1 MTELHNLITDNIDI
15 WTSAIKKRSATGR
28 GSSKKIELTG
38 IKKLRDLILELAVRG
53 KLVPQDPNDEPA
65 RGLLKEIGEEKAKLI
80 KDGKIKK
87 QKTMP
92 LITDDEKPFEL
103 PKGWEWT
110 CLGQISEIAPRNNL
124 DDDMQVGFVPMPLVS
139 TSYKGDHE
147 QELRIWSEI
156 KKGYTHFAD
165 GDIGLAKITPCFEN
179 SKAAVF
185 KGLKNGFGAGTTELH
200 IARPIP
206 STINPLFVL
215 LYLKAPMFLEK
226 GKTKMTG
233 SAGQKRIPSNFFSGN
248 PLPFAPIKE
257 QHRIV
262 AKVDELMALCDQLEH
277 QTEQSISA
285 HKTLVQVLLNTLTA
299 SSDAQE
305 FNQNWARIAEH
316 FDTIFITEDSIE
328 QLKDTIFQLAVMG
341 KLVSQDTN
349 NEPASELLKKIAVEK
364 AQLIAEKKIT
374 KQKSLPEISEADR
387 PFILPIG
394 WSWSRLGNIYD
405 LQYGNNLPKDKRSET
420 GEYPVYG
427 SNGVVGS
434 HNECCI
440 PDPCIVIGRKGS
452 AGALNLCRFDGC
464 WVTDVAYSVTP
475 SRYLDIDFVFKSLH
489 TFGLDSLG
497 KGIKPGLNRNEA
509 YNVVIAIPPFE
520 EQKRISAKTEELFE
534 LCEQIRN
541 QISNNQMVK
550 VKLAETFV
558 KQSLSH

>member
-1 MTELHNLITDNIDI
+1 MTELKNLITGNIDV
-15 WTSAIKKRSATGR
+15 WTSAIKKRSSTGR
-28 GSSKKIELTG
+28 GSNKKIELTG
-38 IKKLRDLILELAVRG
+38 IKKLRELILELAVRG
-53 KLVPQDPNDEPA
+53 KLVPQEPNDEPA
-65 RGLLKEIGEEKAKLI
+65 SELLKLIVDEKDLLI
-80 KDGKIKK
+80 KDKKIKK
-87 QKTMP
+87 QKQLP
-92 LITDDEKPFEL
+92 DIVKDEQPFDL
-103 PKGWEWT
+103 PNSWEWFR
-110 CLGQISEIAPRNNL
+110 LGDLTNYGVCDKAESDNVDETTWVLELEDVEKN
-124 DDDMQVGFVPMPLVS
+124 
-139 TSYKGDHE
+139 TSKLLKRTRFKDRQFKSSKNRFQKGDVIYGK
-147 QELRIWSEI
+147 LRPYLD
-156 KKGYTHFAD
+156 KVLVAD
-165 GDIGLAKITPCFEN
+165 EPGVC
-179 SKAAVF
+179 
-185 KGLKNGFGAGTTELH
+185 TTEM
-200 IARPIP
+200 IPIRAYNSVSP
-206 STINPLFVL
+206 NFLRLS
-215 LYLKAPMFLEK
+215 LKAPYFINYANNSTHGMNLPRMGTDK
-226 GKTKMTG
+226 
-233 SAGQKRIPSNFFSGN
+233 ARLALIPIV
-248 PLPFAPIKE
+248 PINE
-257 QHRIV
+257 QYRIV
-262 AKVDELMALCDQLEH
+262 TKVDELMALCDQLEQ

-285 HKTLVQVLLNTLTA
+285 HQTLVQVLLDTLTA
-299 SSDAQE
+299 SADAQE
-305 FNQNWARIAEH
+305 YNQNWTRIAEF
-316 FDTIFITEDSIE
+316 FDTLFITEDSIE
-328 QLKDTIFQLAVMG
+328 QLKQTILQLAVMG

-374 KQKSLPEISEADR
+374 KQKPLPEISEADR

-452 AGALNLCRFDGC
+452 AGALNLCSSEGC

-475 SRYLDIDFVFKSLH
+475 SQYLDIDFVFKSLH
-489 TFGLDSLG
+489 TFGLGSLG

-520 EQKRISAKTEELFE
+520 EQKRIAAKTKELFE